1 MRAPV
6 GQNKKGTKI
15 LLDKEE
21 AIMVF
26 TKDGVRV
33 SAPQTL
39 LNRNLSEEEAFEYV
53 EKNNPTL
60 NIFMELMSYLDEK
73 HGGNI
78 K

>member
-1 MRAPV
+1 MKIL

-15 LLDKEE
+15 LLNKEE

-73 HGGNI
+73 HGDNI

>member
-1 MRAPV
+1 MKIL

-15 LLDKEE
+15 LINKEE
-21 AIMVF
+21 AMMVF
-26 TKDGVRV
+26 AKDGVRI

-39 LNRNLSEEEAFEYV
+39 LDRNLSGEEAFEYV

>member
-1 MRAPV
+1 MKIL

-15 LLDKEE
+15 LLNKEE

-39 LNRNLSEEEAFEYV
+39 LNKNLSEEEAFEYV

>member
-1 MRAPV
+1 MKIL

-15 LLDKEE
+15 LLNKEE

>member
-1 MRAPV
+1 MKIL

-15 LLDKEE
+15 LLNKEE

-53 EKNNPTL
+53 EKSNPTL